1 MLNYKLIPIDDK
13 DQWNHALQLCG
24 KYDTYH
30 LPEYHLLA
38 KEQKEGTPF
47 LFFFQDEGYFAAL
60 PFLLR
65 QISDVQGL
73 ENAQSFDVTSVYGYP
88 GIVTNIENGS
98 INSETFRRD
107 FQKTLLH
114 ILTDKKVIAFFTRQ
128 NPLFQTSWLFQ
139 GMGDIQAMGKTVA
152 IDLTQS
158 THEQEKS
165 MTKGHRYDIRKAK
178 ESGIFAY
185 EDKEFKRLDDFI
197 LIYNETMKRN
207 GALEYYF
214 FSKSYY
220 NELKR
225 LLGDKIKLFVAEKDG
240 MLISASLFLVT
251 GKIIQYHLSG
261 TPDRC
266 LSFSGGK
273 VILDEVRRWG
283 ASQGYKWLHL
293 GGGLGSMEDSLYRF
307 KSGFS
312 RSKFSFEIIKAI
324 IDPRIYNKLVTQ
336 KKHWIESH
344 DYEKNSDDYFPDYRT
359 PIIKKAGMCLKERFS
374 SILCG

>member
-1 MLNYKLIPIDDK
+1 MSNYKLIPVDDH
-13 DQWNHALQLCG
+13 DQWIDALELCG

-30 LPEYHLLA
+30 LPDYHLLA

-47 LFFFQDEGYFAAL
+47 LFFFQDEGYFAAC

-73 ENAQSFDVTSVYGYP
+73 EDSQSFDVTSVYGYP

-98 INSETFRRD
+98 INSENFRRD
-107 FQKTLLH
+107 FQKALLH
-114 ILTDKKVIAFFTRQ
+114 ILTDKQVIAFFSRQ
-128 NPLFQTSWLFQ
+128 NPLFQTSWLFR

-158 THEQEKS
+158 MHEQEKN

-185 EDKEFKRLDDFI
+185 EDKEFDKLDDFI

-207 GALEYYF
+207 GAMEYYF

-225 LLGDKIKLFVAEKDG
+225 SLGNKIKLFVAEKDDV
-240 MLISASLFLVT
+240 LISASLFLVT

-261 TPDRC
+261 TPDSC
-266 LSFSGGK
+266 LRYSGAK
-273 VILDEVRRWG
+273 VILDKVRRWG

-293 GGGLGSMEDSLYRF
+293 GGGLGSMEDSLFRF

-312 RSKFSFEIIKAI
+312 KLKFSFEIIKAI
-324 IDPRIYNKLVTQ
+324 IEPQIYDELVVQ
-336 KKHWIESH
+336 KNHWIESCG
-344 DYEKNSDDYFPDYRT
+344 YEKESDNYFPNYRA
-359 PIIKKAGMCLKERFS
+359 PIIKKKGMCLKQN
-374 SILCG
+374 